1 MNLNKILEKS
11 RITAISLLHI
21 TDKGVSVDEHLSSEL
36 EKYNRYDVDGAL
48 GKVLHEIEKKK
59 KRRHNISL
67 AVATISV
74 AATVAILFITLN
86 TPVHDVESVH
96 SIEIVIPEHRI
107 MAELSDG
114 SGNVNKIDASTKEVT
129 VGSERL
135 KNDPK
140 HSSIS
145 YTELTPSKVTLNQLK
160 VPRKGVYK
168 LILQDSTVV
177 ILNSDSYLEYPTA
190 FDGKTREVRLVGEA
204 LFQVKKDKNSR
215 FIVHTS
221 RGDITVHGTTFNIKS
236 YDNEP
241 TTNVTLV
248 SGSVTVD
255 NTHFVTKL
263 IPNERAV
270 ILDSMITKSTID
282 IRSEVAWLH
291 NYFDYTDAPLGLVIN
306 DLIRC
311 YDVDIK
317 LLTPKLNG
325 LRVTFYLSKDNS
337 IETVMEVLEK
347 SGAMK
352 VTKTKNSY
360 TLQ

>member
-11 RITAISLLHI
+11 RITALSLLHI
-21 TDKGVSVDEHLSSEL
+21 TDKEVRVDEHWDGKL
-36 EKYNRYDVDGAL
+36 EKYNRYDVDVAL
-48 GKVLHEIEKKK
+48 DKVLYEIGK
-59 KRRHNISL
+59 KRKRRNNIRL
-67 AVATISV
+67 TVATISV

-86 TPVHDVESVH
+86 APEIR
-96 SIEIVIPEHRI
+96 IEPTTQIDIVLPEHRI
-107 MAELSDG
+107 MAELSDEAG
-114 SGNVNKIDASTKEVT
+114 AVNKIDASTKEVV
-129 VGSERL
+129 VGSTIL

-145 YTELTPSKVTLNQLK
+145 YTELTPSQATLNQLK
-160 VPRKGVYK
+160 VPRKGIYK

-204 LFQVKKDKNSR
+204 LFQVKKNNNSR

-241 TTNVTLV
+241 MTNVTLV
-248 SGSVTVD
+248 SGSVTVNND
-255 NTHFVTKL
+255 HCVTKM

-270 ILDSMITKSTID
+270 ILDSVITKSTID
-282 IRSEVAWLH
+282 IRSEVAWLN

-306 DLIRC
+306 DLMRC
-311 YDVDIK
+311 YDVDIN
-317 LLTPKLNG
+317 LLTTKLNE

-347 SGAMK
+347 SGVMK
-352 VTKTKNSY
+352 VTKTENSY